1 MGSTLTLSIVIIGVW
16 LFVVKGMNFSTKT
29 NTKHVD
35 KNPEKIQEIEKN
47 LPNYVTGNSSTTGG
61 LPYGAALQNPKKEN
75 GTTQGQAYRENRGAN
90 RN

>member
-1 MGSTLTLSIVIIGVW
+1 MGSTLTLSIIIIGVW

-29 NTKHVD
+29 STQHVD

-47 LPNYVTGNSSTTGG
+47 LPDYVTGNSSTTGG
-61 LPYGAALQNPKKEN
+61 LPYGAALQDPKKEN
-75 GTTQGQAYRENRGAN
+75 STTQGQAYRENRGAN

>member
-1 MGSTLTLSIVIIGVW
+1 MGSTLTLSIIIIGVW

-29 NTKHVD
+29 STKHVD